1 MTVEIYSWVLPLVAL
16 VSYVIGIITEK
27 RLSKNK
33 SAGEILFDDKSGKI
47 LFNFSIMPEDLNG
60 MRSVLMDVRHV
71 TMSDKN
77 NSPDCHGSR
86 TRKKCG
92 ALQRRDPGKQ
102 TYPVGKQDDPRGIE
116 QHAHPVGG
124 KASDEQ
130 RGSGLGQQE
139 RYHRRERTQ
148 KPHRIHGAADG
159 LIAGLPEQRGQPVKY
174 PGGYI
179 NIYQQISRQ
188 QIQKDQF
195 VPSFLKG

>member
-77 NSPDCHGSR
+77 NSPD
-86 TRKKCG
+86 
-92 ALQRRDPGKQ
+92 
-102 TYPVGKQDDPRGIE
+102 
-116 QHAHPVGG
+116 
-124 KASDEQ
+124 SDE
-130 RGSGLGQQE
+130 
-139 RYHRRERTQ
+139 
-148 KPHRIHGAADG
+148 
-159 LIAGLPEQRGQPVKY
+159 
-174 PGGYI
+174 
-179 NIYQQISRQ
+179 
-188 QIQKDQF
+188 
-195 VPSFLKG
+195 

>member
-77 NSPDCHGSR
+77 NSPD
-86 TRKKCG
+86 
-92 ALQRRDPGKQ
+92 RD
-102 TYPVGKQDDPRGIE
+102 E
-116 QHAHPVGG
+116 
-124 KASDEQ
+124 
-130 RGSGLGQQE
+130 
-139 RYHRRERTQ
+139 
-148 KPHRIHGAADG
+148 
-159 LIAGLPEQRGQPVKY
+159 
-174 PGGYI
+174 
-179 NIYQQISRQ
+179 
-188 QIQKDQF
+188 
-195 VPSFLKG
+195 